1 MTFLRPLAL
10 AALCA
15 SALALSQTA
24 AAQESHTAASAV
36 SKKLAVALIDT
47 DGRPT
52 HTFAVPEN
60 AKDDGYAA
68 ETSPPRRLPNWK
80 QPEGSIPLTSIR
92 LRLYAEGDAVRIKV
106 SAVLDDAGPPEA
118 PGPKYGEREQ
128 AVGTYL
134 AREGETVGVELK
146 SFGFEPLALAVV
158 EYKPEPELPFEPTPA
173 RAVSRVKSIEVVSFF
188 NEGANMERARLV
200 IRNVS
205 QKQVVGV
212 QVQSEGYA
220 QTEYRGGAHP
230 LIESGGTYEMQFG
243 EGRREAEPSPRQDA
257 LFVSAA
263 LFADD
268 SYEGDAEA
276 AAQMFARQKGRR
288 LQLAR
293 VVMLLHGLFETDMPA
308 PEALA
313 EFKARVAEMRID
325 VSPPTLEQMLSKF
338 PALRSNDD
346 GRRILAESAV
356 EGLRNARG
364 EALSMIEGIE
374 RTLAQKGEGPD
385 LRRIHKELVEQ
396 VVRQVGVARDW

>member
-1 MTFLRPLAL
+1 LAL

-15 SALALSQTA
+15 SALSFSQTA
-24 AAQESHTAASAV
+24 AAQESHTAAAGL
-36 SKKLAVALIDT
+36 KKLAVAFIDT
-47 DGRPT
+47 DGRPV
-52 HTFAVPEN
+52 HAFAVPEN
-60 AKDDGYAA
+60 AKDDEYAA

-106 SAVLDDAGPPEA
+106 SAVLDDAWPPEA
-118 PGPKYGEREQ
+118 PGPKYGKREQ

-134 AREGETVGVELK
+134 ARESETVSVELK
-146 SFGFEPLALAVV
+146 SFGFEPLVLGVV

-173 RAVSRVKSIEVVSFF
+173 RAVSRAKSIEVVSFL
-188 NEGANMERARLV
+188 NEGAEMERARIV

-205 QKQVVGV
+205 QKHVVGV
-212 QVQSEGYA
+212 EVKTDGYS
-220 QTEYRGGAHP
+220 QTAYRGGAHP

-243 EGRREAEPSPRQDA
+243 GGRRGPEPAPQPEA

-276 AAQMFARQKGRR
+276 AAQMFARQRGRAI
-288 LQLAR
+288 QLAR
-293 VVMLLHGLFETDMPA
+293 VVLLLHGSLDTDMPA
-308 PEALA
+308 PKVLA

-338 PALRSNDD
+338 PTLRADDD

-364 EALSMIEGIE
+364 EALRMIEDIE
-374 RTLAQKGEGPD
+374 RTLAQKGESPD

-396 VVRQVGVARDW
+396 VVRQVGSAHD